1 MRARGGCT
9 LQVLIWFV
17 EVLTHLFPPYTT
29 QLFMHVGAKDPSE
42 LRLVSAESAATFADE
57 AMVSDFPITDESVIY
72 ACVGGEEPPPK
83 SQ

>member
-1 MRARGGCT
+1 
-9 LQVLIWFV
+9 
-17 EVLTHLFPPYTT
+17 
-29 QLFMHVGAKDPSE
+29 MHVGAKDPSE